1 MLSWRLENKKT
12 FYDTLT
18 KWWIDWDFPI
28 VGYNSLPE
36 RIFVVSYGDTDIYA
50 VPVYVGDS
58 DMCWIGFITG
68 NKNTNK
74 KQRTGALDYILD
86 KIETCMKY
94 NGYNVILTVSG
105 TPSLKKLFR
114 DNNYE
119 ISSGDTNEYVKR
131 I

>member
-1 MLSWRLENKKT
+1 MLRWRLENKKT
-12 FYDTLT
+12 FYDTLV
-18 KWWIDWDFPI
+18 KWWSDWNFPI
-28 VGYNSLPE
+28 VGYSSLPE
-36 RIFVVSYGDTDIYA
+36 RIFVVSHDDTDLYA

-68 NKNTNK
+68 NKETTK
-74 KQRTGALDYILD
+74 KQRTGALDYVLD

-94 NGYNVILTVSG
+94 NGYNIILTVSG
-105 TPSLKKLFR
+105 TPSLKKLFEN
-114 DNNYE
+114 NNYN